1 MYVTCFL
8 IILTCWKLF
17 IAFKILWNKISEILF
32 LEHYE
37 IEVVVSLWCLY
48 NLKFYMIDMINTLYI
63 RIHVSYI
70 FYWNLLKIKCSF
82 LFTYLH
88 DFHYFIVCCLFV
100 HCNHWGCC
108 IHIIYHIKTNFTE
121 NVWITCTLKLRIM
134 MKGSKTIN
142 NVNNDIYTFNVYFPY
157 VCIRNLRR

>member
-37 IEVVVSLWCLY
+37 IEIVVSLWCLY

-88 DFHYFIVCCLFV
+88 DFHCFIVCCLLV

-108 IHIIYHIKTNFTE
+108 NPYHLPYLDQFHRKCLNYMYIKIE
-121 NVWITCTLKLRIM
+121 
-134 MKGSKTIN
+134 
-142 NVNNDIYTFNVYFPY
+142 DYD
-157 VCIRNLRR
+157 RRFKDH